1 MAVLSYNYCSR
12 IVSEMSRRNKKGM
25 SKYREGAFRNNFEK
39 NIFGKVKETCEWC
52 IEFARSGYA
61 GTVEAAVFHNI

>member
-1 MAVLSYNYCSR
+1 
-12 IVSEMSRRNKKGM
+12 M